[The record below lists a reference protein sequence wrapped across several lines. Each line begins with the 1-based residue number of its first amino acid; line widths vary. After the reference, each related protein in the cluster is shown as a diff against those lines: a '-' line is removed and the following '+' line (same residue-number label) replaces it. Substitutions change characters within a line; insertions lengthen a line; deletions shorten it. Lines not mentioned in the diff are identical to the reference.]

1 MHQIHIN
8 TTREQ
13 YQLWRWHQSLQA
25 VGEFEEHKAENQ
37 KMYMLALAPPSSHYL
52 GPWQSHDFSEPQC
65 SFLSVKRIY
74 LS

>member
-37 KMYMLALAPPSSHYL
+37 KMYIWPWLHPPLITWGLGSHMTF
-52 GPWQSHDFSEPQC
+52 QSLNV
-65 SFLSVKRIY
+65 LSY
-74 LS
+74 Q